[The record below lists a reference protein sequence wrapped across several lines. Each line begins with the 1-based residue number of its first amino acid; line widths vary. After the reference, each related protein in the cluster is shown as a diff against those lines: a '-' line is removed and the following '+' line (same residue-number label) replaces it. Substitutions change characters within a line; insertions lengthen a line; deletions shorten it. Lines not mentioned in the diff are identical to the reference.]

1 MAELKEG
8 NKAPDFTAIDQDGK
22 KVKLSSFK
30 GKKNLVLYFYPK
42 DMTPGCTTQA
52 CDFRDQHKKFKNT
65 AIIGVSIDS
74 TERHQKFIEKYD
86 LPFTLIAD
94 TDKKVAQKYRV
105 WQEKKLYGKTFMGIV
120 RTTFII
126 DKTGTIRK
134 IFPKVKVKTHIE
146 EVLSVLKGIYPSFL
160 LAINFS
166 ICFMVLGILLERF
179 IHPCD
184 VMTRLSSMRIP
195 IFSS

>member
-1 MAELKEG
+1 MVEIKEG
-8 NKAPDFTAIDQDGK
+8 NKAPDFIAIDQDGE
-22 KVKLSSFK
+22 KVKLSSFR
-30 GKKNLVLYFYPK
+30 GEKNVVLYFYPK

-65 AIIGVSIDS
+65 VILGVSIDS
-74 TERHQKFIEKYD
+74 TERHQKFIAKYD

-94 TDKKVAQKYRV
+94 IDKKVVQKYGI

-126 DKTGTIRK
+126 DKNGTIQK

-146 EVLSVLKGIYPSFL
+146 DVLSALKEI
-160 LAINFS
+160 
-166 ICFMVLGILLERF
+166 
-179 IHPCD
+179 
-184 VMTRLSSMRIP
+184 
-195 IFSS
+195 